1 MIQLFCAL
9 FKICFQTFG
18 ARDFRCG
25 NVLQKNEFLMQ
36 PLVLFFG
43 IRYNLAIMKMSFPK
57 SIKRFLVMGALL
69 PLVFLSCLST
79 PKQDSP
85 GDSNGT
91 RSSTNSSEDEKS
103 SLKDV
108 NISVISSPKET
119 SKGKAFSA
127 PYNIHAAKSDGTPC
141 ASLSVIVEYPASRD
155 ADSISF
161 EKETLVT
168 DADGNATFSAP
179 TPQFSA
185 KSFVSFYPES
195 SPALKNLAEASKA
208 TAAWN
213 VRTNVTARS
222 GILVSVVDY
231 SQDGKM
237 IVGGGAQPSTQALTA
252 ALWKGGL
259 MGAQNADFH
268 NSVDA
273 DDSARIQAD
282 AKRLVSGNTTFRY
295 VVYGRVK
302 YAEKM
307 SQDAQG
313 NWIVSLEGDAG
324 ALELA
329 TGKVLL
335 KTRKSVSVKDKSQ
348 WNALKNAQE
357 EMARQFAE
365 EIVYGL

>member
-1 MIQLFCAL
+1 
-9 FKICFQTFG
+9 
-18 ARDFRCG
+18 
-25 NVLQKNEFLMQ
+25 
-36 PLVLFFG
+36 
-43 IRYNLAIMKMSFPK
+43 MKMSFTK
-57 SIKRFLVMGALL
+57 SFKRVFVIGAIL
-69 PLVFLSCLST
+69 PLVFFSCQST
-79 PKQDSP
+79 SKQDSL
-85 GDSNGT
+85 GDSNETKTSVG
-91 RSSTNSSEDEKS
+91 SSESEKS
-103 SLKDV
+103 RLKDI
-108 NISVISSPKET
+108 NISVVSSPNAT
-119 SKGKAFSA
+119 SKGKPFSA
-127 PYNIHAAKSDGTPC
+127 PYNIRVAKSDGTSC
-141 ASLSVIVEYPASRD
+141 ANFSIIVEYPAARD
-155 ADSISF
+155 VDSISF

-168 DADGNATFSAP
+168 DESGNASFSAP
-179 TPQFSA
+179 TPQFSV
-185 KSFVSFYPES
+185 KSLVSFYPES
-195 SPALKNLAEASKA
+195 SPALKNLAEASEA

-213 VRTNVTARS
+213 VRTNTNSRS

-237 IVGGGAQPSTQALTA
+237 IVGGGSQPSTQALTA
-252 ALWKGGL
+252 ALWKSGL

-313 NWIVSLEGDAG
+313 NWIVSLKGDVG

-335 KTRKSVSVKDKSQ
+335 NANKSVSVKDKSQ

>member
-1 MIQLFCAL
+1 MNFSRYHLFC
-9 FKICFQTFG
+9 FPKFVIM
-18 ARDFRCG
+18 
-25 NVLQKNEFLMQ
+25 KNT
-36 PLVLFFG
+36 
-43 IRYNLAIMKMSFPK
+43 MKMSIVK
-57 SIKRFLVMGALL
+57 SFKRVFVIGAIL
-69 PLVFLSCLST
+69 PLVFFSCQST
-79 PKQDSP
+79 PKQDSL
-85 GDSNGT
+85 GDSHAIKT
-91 RSSTNSSEDEKS
+91 SANSSESEKS
-103 SLKDV
+103 KLKDI
-108 NISVISSPKET
+108 NISVVSSPKET
-119 SKGKAFSA
+119 MKEKAFSA
-127 PYNIHAAKSDGTPC
+127 PYNIHVAKSNGTPC
-141 ASLSVIVEYPASRD
+141 ASLSVIVEYPAARD
-155 ADSISF
+155 MDSISF

-168 DADGNATFSAP
+168 DESGNATFSAP

-185 KSFVSFYPES
+185 KSLISFYPES
-195 SPALKNLAEASKA
+195 SPALKNLADASKA

-252 ALWKGGL
+252 ALWKSGL

-282 AKRLVSGNTTFRY
+282 AKRLVSGNSTFRY

-313 NWIVSLEGDAG
+313 NWIVSLKGDAG

-335 KTRKSVSVKDKSQ
+335 KTSKSVSVKNKSQ

-357 EMARQFAE
+357 EIARQFAE

>member
-1 MIQLFCAL
+1 
-9 FKICFQTFG
+9 
-18 ARDFRCG
+18 
-25 NVLQKNEFLMQ
+25 
-36 PLVLFFG
+36 
-43 IRYNLAIMKMSFPK
+43 MKMSFTK
-57 SIKRFLVMGALL
+57 SFKRVFVIGAILTL
-69 PLVFLSCLST
+69 GFFSCQSSS
-79 PKQDSP
+79 KQDSLA
-85 GDSNGT
+85 DSNETKTSVG
-91 RSSTNSSEDEKS
+91 SSESEKS
-103 SLKDV
+103 RLNDI
-108 NISVISSPKET
+108 NISVVSSPNAT

-127 PYNIHAAKSDGTPC
+127 PYNIHVAKSDGTSC
-141 ASLSVIVEYPASRD
+141 ANFSIIVEYPAARD
-155 ADSISF
+155 VDSISF

-168 DADGNATFSAP
+168 DESGNASFSAP

-185 KSFVSFYPES
+185 KSLVSFYPES

-213 VRTNVTARS
+213 VRTNTNSRS

-237 IVGGGAQPSTQALTA
+237 IVGGGSQPSTQALTA
-252 ALWKGGL
+252 ALWKSGL

-268 NSVDA
+268 NSLDA

-302 YAEKM
+302 YVEKM

-313 NWIVSLEGDAG
+313 NWIVSLKGDVG

-329 TGKVLL
+329 MGKVLL
-335 KTRKSVSVKDKSQ
+335 KANKSVSVKDKSQ

>member
-1 MIQLFCAL
+1 MEKAFRKISILLIAASLAFAL
-9 FKICFQTFG
+9 ISCESTKQESQKVEGEEQTG
-18 ARDFRCG
+18 
-25 NVLQKNEFLMQ
+25 KNSETPTPNQSAKTIDDDLRSLLENMQ
-36 PLVLFFG
+36 ITV
-43 IRYNLAIMKMSFPK
+43 
-57 SIKRFLVMGALL
+57 V
-69 PLVFLSCLST
+69 
-79 PKQDSP
+79 
-85 GDSNGT
+85 
-91 RSSTNSSEDEKS
+91 
-103 SLKDV
+103 
-108 NISVISSPKET
+108 SSPKET
-119 SKGKAFSA
+119 TKGKAFSA
-127 PYNIHAAKSDGTPC
+127 PYKILVATLDGIPC
-141 ASLSVIVEYPASRD
+141 EGASITAEYPSGRS
-155 ADSISF
+155 ADSVSF
-161 EKETLVT
+161 EKVTLISDESGHCEFVPPVPNFSIKSSVT
-168 DADGNATFSAP
+168 FL
-179 TPQFSA
+179 PQIS
-185 KSFVSFYPES
+185 SSNPELVRLCQNVSV
-195 SPALKNLAEASKA
+195 N
-208 TAAWN
+208 AAWN
-213 VRTNVTARS
+213 VRTNTNSRS

-237 IVGGGAQPSTQALTA
+237 IVGGGSQPSTQALTA
-252 ALWKGGL
+252 ALWKSGL

-313 NWIVSLEGDAG
+313 NWIVSLKGDVG

-335 KTRKSVSVKDKSQ
+335 KANKSVSVKDKSQ